1 MKQLKE
7 LILGTTI
14 MTMPIILSIACG
26 IIFNFLNWQLTNKI
40 ISSIIDIIKQVKQ
53 KGEKNNYEV

>member
-7 LILGTTI
+7 IILGTSI
-14 MTMPIILSIACG
+14 MTMPIILSIVCG

-40 ISSIIDIIKQVKQ
+40 LSSIINITKQVKQ
-53 KGEKNNYEV
+53 KEKNNYEV

>member
-7 LILGTTI
+7 IILGTSI
-14 MTMPIILSIACG
+14 MTIPIVLSIACG

-40 ISSIIDIIKQVKQ
+40 ISSIINITKQVKQ
-53 KGEKNNYEV
+53 KEKNNYEV

>member
-1 MKQLKE
+1 MKHKQVNNNKEKKSMKQLKE

-26 IIFNFLNWQLTNKI
+26 IIFNFLNW
-40 ISSIIDIIKQVKQ
+40 
-53 KGEKNNYEV
+53 